1 MSKPNWLN
9 DKAEDLAFTNQPKT
23 SDFATVVRRSGTPKI
38 FCKGTIGGPT
48 MQMSLRM
55 PYDQGKR
62 LKDMTEG
69 PHSTAAVALIIEAMD
84 DLEASQQQVHIEV
97 N

>member
-9 DKAEDLAFTNQPKT
+9 GPAEDLAFTNQPKT

-38 FCKGTIGGPT
+38 VCKGTVGGPV
-48 MQMSLRM
+48 MQLNLRM
-55 PYDQGKR
+55 PFDQGQR
-62 LKDMTEG
+62 LKDLTTG
-69 PHSTAAVALIIEAMD
+69 PYSTAAVALIIEAMD
-84 DLEASQQQVHIEV
+84 ALEASQQQVHIEV

>member
-1 MSKPNWLN
+1 MSKPTWLN
-9 DKAEDLAFTNQPKT
+9 DTTEDLAFTNQPKT
-23 SDFATVVRRSGTPKI
+23 SDFATVVRRSGTPRI
-38 FCKGTIGGPT
+38 VCKGTVSGPT
-48 MQMSLRM
+48 VQLSLRM

-84 DLEASQQQVHIEV
+84 ALDARQQQVHIEV